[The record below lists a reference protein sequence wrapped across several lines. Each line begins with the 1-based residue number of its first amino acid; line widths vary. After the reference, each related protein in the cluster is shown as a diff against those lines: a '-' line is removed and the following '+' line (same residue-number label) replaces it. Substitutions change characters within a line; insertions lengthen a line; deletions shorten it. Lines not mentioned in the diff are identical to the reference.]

1 MADVSDNPYAWSTT
15 AGNNQPGG
23 TTTIGSGLDDNL
35 RTIQAGV
42 RALFTPLG
50 TVAGTNTITAVA
62 AKTITAYGAG
72 QKFSLTPAATNTG
85 ATTINIDGVGAKNIF
100 SYGSACVGGELKIG
114 VPCEIEYDGTQFNIT
129 SDRLLGVVQRVY
141 SEYTA
146 NADLTTVIPYD
157 DTIPQITEGTEVLT
171 AAITPKSA
179 TNRIRIRF
187 QCFGQNS
194 GAGQAKL
201 LSALF
206 VDATAN
212 ALCASCSDDPHT
224 TGVAMNNIMEYE
236 ESAASTTAR
245 TYRIRVGPHTADTI
259 RLNGTTAARRFGGVA
274 RATLIV
280 EEIA

>member
-1 MADVSDNPYAWSTT
+1 MADIGVDPFAWSST
-15 AGNNQPGG
+15 AGSNQPGG
-23 TTTIGSGLDDNL
+23 TTTIGTGLDDNL
-35 RTIQAGV
+35 RALGAGV
-42 RALFTPLG
+42 KSALETLS
-50 TVAGTNTITAVA
+50 TVAGTNTITAVHA
-62 AKTITAYGAG
+62 TLTAYASS
-72 QKFSLTPAATNTG
+72 FECTFVPAATNTA
-85 ATTINIDGVGAKNIF
+85 ATTININSLGAKNIF
-100 SYGSACVGGELKIG
+100 SYGSACAGGELKIG
-114 VPCEIEYDGTQFNIT
+114 IPAVLRYDGTQFHII
-129 SDRLLGVVQRVY
+129 SDRQLGVVQRVY